1 MSDKLNIEQLFRTRF
16 ENAELEPSPATWK
29 AIRQKVRWK
38 QFLRFRPTRFN
49 IYYAGILLIAAT
61 GAVLVLTR
69 PKERA
74 DETLP
79 GQPVFQSIPEEDIPE
94 RGRTAR
100 GQIDPEGRAKANAQ
114 GQTGQGDTTGP
125 ETDTG
130 QQVSGQD
137 NGGESSLS
145 VLNDSD
151 GDVSPIPVYSPRN
164 EGNSHPIPVAYFTT
178 SIQSGCAPLTVQFTD
193 QSMHAT
199 SYYWDFGTGDV
210 SREKNPVYEFHEA
223 GRYMVSLTTENQDGL
238 RTTSR
243 TMVEVLAAPVA
254 DFQIEEGFTGMEN
267 HVVLN
272 LINYSSG
279 GSIYAWNLVNE
290 GCVECGDW
298 SSLEVNP
305 TLELN
310 SIHPDSRSV
319 KLEVI
324 NENGCSDTA
333 VQLLPVEVQTSET
346 RIKFPNAFSPNP
358 GGPGDGTFVPGAK
371 RIDLFYPVYI
381 EVPAE
386 IHMRI
391 YTRRGELVF
400 ETREL
405 YRGWDGYMHQE
416 AAPVGVYVWMVEGKW
431 KDGTTFSQHGDVTV
445 VRNKYF

>member
-1 MSDKLNIEQLFRTRF
+1 MSDRLNIEQLFRTRF

-29 AIRQKVRWK
+29 AIRQKVAWK

-69 PKERA
+69 PKERTN
-74 DETLP
+74 ETLP
-79 GQPVFQSIPEEDIPE
+79 EQPVLQPAPEQGIPEG
-94 RGRTAR
+94 GRVAR
-100 GQIDPEGRAKANAQ
+100 GQKDPESRTNADSPDHA
-114 GQTGQGDTTGP
+114 GQADAMGT

-130 QQVSGQD
+130 RQVSGLD
-137 NGGESSLS
+137 HAGEGALS
-145 VLNDSD
+145 VLNDPGES
-151 GDVSPIPVYSPRN
+151 SIPVYKPQNGESP
-164 EGNSHPIPVAYFTT
+164 HPIPVAYFTT
-178 SIQSGCAPLTVQFTD
+178 SIRTGCAPLTVQFTD
-193 QSMHAT
+193 QSIHAA

-210 SREKNPVYEFHEA
+210 SREKNPVYEFREA
-223 GRYMVSLTTENQDGL
+223 GRYMVSLTTENEDGL

-254 DFQIEEGFTGMEN
+254 DFQIEEGLTGMEN

-272 LINYSSG
+272 LVNYSSG
-279 GSIYAWNLVNE
+279 GSIYAWNLVNKD
-290 GCVECGDW
+290 CVDCGDW
-298 SSLEVNP
+298 SSLEAHP

-319 KLEVI
+319 RLEVI

-333 VQLLPVEVQTSET
+333 VQLLPVEVQSSET

-386 IHMRI
+386 IHMRV

-445 VRNKYF
+445 VWNKYF